1 MLLGYRHDG
10 QRPGRGR
17 GDAVTE
23 PMPGDLCRLLGDYQV
38 EHYRCDQYPDGTI
51 TSVATGAILRWPV

>member
-1 MLLGYRHDG
+1 MLLECGHDG

-23 PMPGDLCRLLGDYQV
+23 PKPGDLCRLLPGYRV

-51 TSVATGAILRWPV
+51 TSVVTGAVLRWPV